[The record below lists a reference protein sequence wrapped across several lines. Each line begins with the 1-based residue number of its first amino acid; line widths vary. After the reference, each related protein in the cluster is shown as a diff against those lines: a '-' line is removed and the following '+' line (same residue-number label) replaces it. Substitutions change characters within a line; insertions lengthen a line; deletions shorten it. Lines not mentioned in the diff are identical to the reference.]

1 VVRQSG
7 IRKSEKAFP
16 DFLTTSMKIPDNHI
30 QLGRLGKT
38 FQLQGGLRFY
48 GLGEAEEEAIFE
60 LKRVFLRGLGES
72 DIRNVREMAGHII
85 IYFTRA
91 LTVEAAKQLVNAEVY
106 AAKDA
111 LPETEDDNLYLDE
124 VIGLDVWL
132 NNEPFGKVKEIQ
144 SAGLQDLLIIKTK
157 TSEVVLPFPA
167 PYVRVEEDGVWL
179 ENVPEGL
186 LDLNK

>member
-1 VVRQSG
+1 M
-7 IRKSEKAFP
+7 
-16 DFLTTSMKIPDNHI
+16 LMKIPDNHI

-48 GLGEAEEEAIFE
+48 ALGETEEEAIFE

-72 DIRNVREMAGHII
+72 DIRDVREMAGHII
-85 IYFTRA
+85 VYFSRA
-91 LTVEAAKQLVNAEVY
+91 LTVEAAKQLVNREVY

-111 LPETEDDNLYLDE
+111 LPESEDDNLYLDE
-124 VIGLDVWL
+124 IIGLDVWL
-132 NNEPFGKVKEIQ
+132 DNKPFGKVTEVQ
-144 SAGLQDLLIIKTK
+144 NAGLQDLLVIKANK
-157 TSEVVLPFPA
+157 KDYVFPFPA

-186 LDLNK
+186 LDLNE

>member
-1 VVRQSG
+1 M
-7 IRKSEKAFP
+7 
-16 DFLTTSMKIPDNHI
+16 LMKIPDNHI

-48 GLGEAEEEAIFE
+48 GLGEAEEEAVFE
-60 LKRVFLRGLGES
+60 LKRVFLRGFGES
-72 DIRNVREMAGHII
+72 DIREVREMAGHVIM
-85 IYFTRA
+85 YLSRA
-91 LTVEAAKQLVNAEVY
+91 LTVEAAQQLVNAQVY

-124 VIGLDVWL
+124 VIGLPVWL
-132 NNEPFGKVKEIQ
+132 DNTPFGSVKEIQ
-144 SAGLQDLLIIKTK
+144 NAGLQDLLVIKINK
-157 TSEVVLPFPA
+157 GEAVVPFPA

>member
-1 VVRQSG
+1 
-7 IRKSEKAFP
+7 
-16 DFLTTSMKIPDNHI
+16 MKVPDNYI

-48 GLGEAEEEAIFE
+48 ALGDAEEAAVLG

-72 DIRNVREMAGHII
+72 DIREVREMAGHII
-85 IYFTRA
+85 VYFSRA
-91 LTVEAAKQLVNAEVY
+91 LTVETARQLVNREVY

-111 LPETEDDNLYLDE
+111 LPESEDDNLYLDE
-124 VIGLDVWL
+124 LIGLTVYLD
-132 NNEPFGKVKEIQ
+132 NQPFGKVTEIQ
-144 SAGLQDLLIIKTK
+144 SAGLQDLLIIKVNNK
-157 TSEVVLPFPA
+157 EIVLPFPA

-186 LDLNK
+186 LDLN